1 MLFFAICKK
10 QIRNL
15 LHLWID
21 GCNEDAEN
29 DCNIDNYDVDDDKE
43 EEEEEEGEDEWEKD
57 VSLYCVLSNIR
68 SKYHYVF
75 WRFADYLV
83 GFHPKSRN

>member
-1 MLFFAICKK
+1 MRSIRDLFCYFFAICKK

-29 DCNIDNYDVDDDKE
+29 DCNIDNYDDDVDKE
-43 EEEEEEGEDEWEKD
+43 EEEVKEEEEGEKD
-57 VSLYCVLSNIR
+57 VSLRGNII
-68 SKYHYVF
+68 
-75 WRFADYLV
+75 
-83 GFHPKSRN
+83 SRP